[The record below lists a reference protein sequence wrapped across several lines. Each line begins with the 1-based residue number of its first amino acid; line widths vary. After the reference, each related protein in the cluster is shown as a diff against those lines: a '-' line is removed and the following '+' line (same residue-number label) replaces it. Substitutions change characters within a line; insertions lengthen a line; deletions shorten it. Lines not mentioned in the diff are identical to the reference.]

1 MQVEQTTAKPKRRKR
16 FYENTSEEGNDLGF
30 QPVAKEDMDARSRYL
45 AANNR
50 HFGANIGFA
59 LERVSK

>member
-1 MQVEQTTAKPKRRKR
+1 MKVEQTTTKPKRRKR
-16 FYENTSEEGNDLGF
+16 FHENTSESYDLGF

>member
-1 MQVEQTTAKPKRRKR
+1 MKVEQTTTKPKRRTR
-16 FYENTSEEGNDLGF
+16 FHESTAEADNLCF

-50 HFGANIGFA
+50 HFGANFGFA